1 MTDDRITLT
10 GLKAR
15 GYHGVF
21 DFEKR
26 EGQDFVVDVVLHTDH
41 TQAGESDR
49 LEDTINYADVAQIVA
64 DRITGE
70 PFDLIEALA
79 WAIAGDLLRVA
90 GSVEVTVHK
99 PQAPIDQDFQDVSVT
114 VRRSGA
120 EWQGERQGQQR
131 ERLVRGGQAVI
142 GVGANMGKP
151 AETVQSAMD
160 ALDLHP
166 HITVLQRS
174 SLYRSAPVGGVE
186 QDDFINAVTTV
197 ETTLSAYELLG
208 VCQGVEL
215 AHGRTRDVRWG
226 PRTLDLDLIRFTPH
240 EGLGRGAG
248 LGDAGAQLTLNDPV
262 LTLPH
267 PEACNRAF
275 VLTPW
280 HEIDPS
286 ATIEVDGTTLT
297 LRERLEEL
305 GDQGVERA

>member
-1 MTDDRITLT
+1 MGDDRITLT

-15 GYHGVF
+15 GFHGVF

-26 EGQDFVVDVVLHTDH
+26 EGQDFVVDVVLHADH
-41 TQAGESDR
+41 ARAGASDR
-49 LEDTINYADVAQIVA
+49 LEDTVNYADVAQIVA
-64 DRITGE
+64 DRVTGE

-79 WAIAGDLLRVA
+79 WAIAGDLLSVA
-90 GSVEVTVHK
+90 RAVEVTVHK
-99 PQAPIDQDFQDVSVT
+99 PQAPIDQNFQDVSVT
-114 VRRSGA
+114 VRSSGA
-120 EWQGERQGQQR
+120 QGQSQGVVQG
-131 ERLVRGGQAVI
+131 LARGGQAVI
-142 GVGANMGKP
+142 GMGANMGNP

-186 QDDFINAVTTV
+186 QDDFINAVMTV

-215 AHGRTRDVRWG
+215 AHGRTRDVRRG

-248 LGDAGAQLTLNDPV
+248 LGDTGAQLTLNDPV

-267 PEACNRAF
+267 PEAGKRAF

-286 ATIEVDGTTLT
+286 ATIDVDGTTLT
-297 LRERLEEL
+297 LRERLEQL

>member
-1 MTDDRITLT
+1 MGDDRITLT

-15 GYHGVF
+15 GFHGVF

-41 TQAGESDR
+41 AQAGASDR
-49 LEDTINYADVAQIVA
+49 LEDTANYADVAQIVA
-64 DRITGE
+64 DHVMGE

-90 GSVEVTVHK
+90 DTVEVTVHK

-120 EWQGERQGQQR
+120 GRQQR
-131 ERLVRGGQAVI
+131 ERLRHERLVRGGQAVI
-142 GVGANMGKP
+142 GVGANMGNP
-151 AETVQSAMD
+151 AEMVQSAMD

-186 QDDFINAVTTV
+186 QDDFINAVMTV

-240 EGLGRGAG
+240 SSLEQGAD
-248 LGDAGAQLTLNDPV
+248 LSDADAQLTLTDPV

-267 PEACNRAF
+267 PEVGNRAF

-286 ATIEVDGTTLT
+286 ATIGVDGTTLT
-297 LRERLEEL
+297 VRKRLEEL

>member
-1 MTDDRITLT
+1 MGDDRITLT

-15 GYHGVF
+15 GFHGVF

-26 EGQDFVVDVVLHTDH
+26 EGQDFAVDVVLHTDH
-41 TQAGESDR
+41 AQAGESDR

-79 WAIAGDLLRVA
+79 WAIAGDVLRVA
-90 GSVEVTVHK
+90 DSVEVTVHK

-114 VRRSGA
+114 VRRSG
-120 EWQGERQGQQR
+120 EGRRQRERLQH

-142 GVGANMGKP
+142 GVGANMGQP

-186 QDDFINAVTTV
+186 QDDFINAVMTV

-240 EGLGRGAG
+240 EGLKRGEG
-248 LGDAGAQLTLNDPV
+248 LGDAGAELTLNDPV

-267 PEACNRAF
+267 PEVGNRAF

-297 LRERLEEL
+297 VRERLEEL

>member
-1 MTDDRITLT
+1 MGDDRITLT

-15 GYHGVF
+15 GFHGVF

-26 EGQDFVVDVVLHTDH
+26 EGQDFVVDVVLHADH
-41 TQAGESDR
+41 AQAGASDR

-64 DRITGE
+64 DRVTGE

-79 WAIAGDLLRVA
+79 WAIAGDLVGLARA
-90 GSVEVTVHK
+90 VEVTVHK
-99 PQAPIDQDFQDVSVT
+99 PQAPIEQDFQDVSVT
-114 VRRSGA
+114 VRRSGV
-120 EWQGERQGQQR
+120 ECERQSQQC
-131 ERLVRGGQAVI
+131 ERLARGGQAVI
-142 GVGANMGKP
+142 GVGANMGNP

-174 SLYRSAPVGGVE
+174 SLFRSAPVGGVE
-186 QDDFINAVTTV
+186 QDDFINAVMTV

-208 VCQGVEL
+208 VCQGIEL

-240 EGLGRGAG
+240 EGLGRGADI
-248 LGDAGAQLTLNDPV
+248 GDATAELKLTDPV

-267 PEACNRAF
+267 PEAGNRAF

-286 ATIEVDGTTLT
+286 ATIDVDGTTLT

-305 GDQGVERA
+305 SDQGVERA

>member
-1 MTDDRITLT
+1 MGDDRITLT

-15 GYHGVF
+15 GFHGVF

-41 TQAGESDR
+41 AQAGASDR
-49 LEDTINYADVAQIVA
+49 LEDTVNYADVAQIVA
-64 DRITGE
+64 DHVMGE

-90 GSVEVTVHK
+90 DTVEVTVHK

-120 EWQGERQGQQR
+120 GRQQR
-131 ERLVRGGQAVI
+131 ERLRHERLVRGGQAVI
-142 GVGANMGKP
+142 GVGANMGNP
-151 AETVQSAMD
+151 AETVQSAID

-166 HITVLQRS
+166 HITVLQKS

-186 QDDFINAVTTV
+186 QDDFINAVMTL
-197 ETTLSAYELLG
+197 ETTLSAHELLG

-226 PRTLDLDLIRFTPH
+226 PRTLDLDLIRFTPY
-240 EGLGRGAG
+240 EGLGRSAG
-248 LGDAGAQLTLNDPV
+248 LGDAGAQLTLTDPV

-267 PEACNRAF
+267 PEAGNRAF

-286 ATIEVDGTTLT
+286 ATIDIDGTTLT

-305 GDQGVERA
+305 SDQGVERA

>member
-26 EGQDFVVDVVLHTDH
+26 EGQDFVVDVVLHADH
-41 TQAGESDR
+41 AQAGESDR

-70 PFDLIEALA
+70 PFDLIETLA
-79 WAIAGDLLRVA
+79 WTIAGDLLRVA

-114 VRRSGA
+114 VRRSGTGR
-120 EWQGERQGQQR
+120 QSERLVP
-131 ERLVRGGQAVI
+131 RLVRGGQAVI
-142 GVGANMGKP
+142 GVGANMGQP
-151 AETVQSAMD
+151 AETVKSAMD

-166 HITVLQRS
+166 HITELQRS
-174 SLYRSAPVGGVE
+174 SLYRSTPVGGVE
-186 QDDFINAVTTV
+186 QDDFINAVITV

-208 VCQGVEL
+208 LCQGVEL

-240 EGLGRGAG
+240 SSLEQGAD
-248 LGDAGAQLTLNDPV
+248 LSDADAQLTLTDPV

-267 PEACNRAF
+267 PESGNRAF

-286 ATIEVDGTTLT
+286 ATIDVDGTTLT

>member
-1 MTDDRITLT
+1 MGDDRITLT

-15 GYHGVF
+15 GFHGVF

-26 EGQDFVVDVVLHTDH
+26 EGQDFVVDVVLHADH
-41 TQAGESDR
+41 AQAGASDR

-64 DRITGE
+64 DRVTGE

-114 VRRSGA
+114 VRRTGV
-120 EWQGERQGQQR
+120 ER
-131 ERLVRGGQAVI
+131 ERLQHERRARGGQAVI
-142 GVGANMGKP
+142 GVGANMGNP

-166 HITVLQRS
+166 HITILQRS

-186 QDDFINAVTTV
+186 QDDFINAVMTV
-197 ETTLSAYELLG
+197 EATLSAYELLG
-208 VCQGVEL
+208 VCQGIEL

-240 EGLGRGAG
+240 EGLGRGEG
-248 LGDAGAQLTLNDPV
+248 LGDAGAELKLTDPV

-267 PEACNRAF
+267 PEAGNRAF

-286 ATIEVDGTTLT
+286 ATIDVDGATLT

-305 GDQGVERA
+305 SDQGVERA

>member
-15 GYHGVF
+15 GFHGVF

-26 EGQDFVVDVVLHTDH
+26 EGQDFVVDVVLHADH
-41 TQAGESDR
+41 ARAGASDR

-64 DRITGE
+64 DRVTGE

-79 WAIAGDLLRVA
+79 WAIAGDLVDVA

-99 PQAPIDQDFQDVSVT
+99 PQAPIEQDFQDVSVT
-114 VRRSGA
+114 VCRSGTGRQS
-120 EWQGERQGQQR
+120 QG
-131 ERLVRGGQAVI
+131 LVRGGQAVI
-142 GVGANMGKP
+142 GVGANMGQP

-166 HITVLQRS
+166 HITELQRS
-174 SLYRSAPVGGVE
+174 SLYRSTPVGGVE
-186 QDDFINAVTTV
+186 QDDFINAVIAV
-197 ETTLSAYELLG
+197 ETTLSAHELLG

-240 EGLGRGAG
+240 ERLAQGAD
-248 LGDAGAQLTLNDPV
+248 LSDAGAELTFNDPV

-267 PEACNRAF
+267 PESGNRAF

>member
-1 MTDDRITLT
+1 MGDDRITLT

-15 GYHGVF
+15 GFHGVF

-41 TQAGESDR
+41 AQAGASDR
-49 LEDTINYADVAQIVA
+49 LEDTVNYADVAQIVA
-64 DRITGE
+64 DHVMGE

-90 GSVEVTVHK
+90 DTVEVTVHK

-120 EWQGERQGQQR
+120 GRQQR
-131 ERLVRGGQAVI
+131 ERLRHERLVGGGQAVI
-142 GVGANMGKP
+142 GVGANMGNP

-186 QDDFINAVTTV
+186 QDDFINAVMTV
-197 ETTLSAYELLG
+197 ETTLSAHELLG

-226 PRTLDLDLIRFTPH
+226 PRTLDLDLIRFTPY

-248 LGDAGAQLTLNDPV
+248 LGDAGAQLTLTDPV

-267 PEACNRAF
+267 PEAGNRAF

-286 ATIEVDGTTLT
+286 ATIDIDGTTLT

-305 GDQGVERA
+305 SDQGVERA

>member
-1 MTDDRITLT
+1 MGDDRITLT

-15 GYHGVF
+15 GFHGVF

-26 EGQDFVVDVVLHTDH
+26 EGQDFVVDVVLHADH
-41 TQAGESDR
+41 AQAGESDR

-79 WAIAGDLLRVA
+79 WAIAGDVLRMA
-90 GSVEVTVHK
+90 DSVEVTVHK

-114 VRRSGA
+114 VRRSG
-120 EWQGERQGQQR
+120 EGRRQRERLQH

-186 QDDFINAVTTV
+186 QDDFINAVMTV

-240 EGLGRGAG
+240 ASLEQGAG
-248 LGDAGAQLTLNDPV
+248 PSDAGAQLTLTDPV

-267 PEACNRAF
+267 PESGNRAF

-297 LRERLEEL
+297 VRERLEEL

>member
-1 MTDDRITLT
+1 MGDDRITLT

-15 GYHGVF
+15 GFHGVF

-26 EGQDFVVDVVLHTDH
+26 EGQDFVVDVVLHADH
-41 TQAGESDR
+41 AQAGASDR

-64 DRITGE
+64 DRVTGE

-99 PQAPIDQDFQDVSVT
+99 PQAPIDQVFQDVSVT
-114 VRRSGA
+114 VRRTGV
-120 EWQGERQGQQR
+120 ER
-131 ERLVRGGQAVI
+131 ERLQHERLARGGQAVI
-142 GVGANMGKP
+142 GVGANMGNP

-186 QDDFINAVTTV
+186 QDDFINAVMTV
-197 ETTLSAYELLG
+197 EATLSAYELLG
-208 VCQGVEL
+208 VCQGIEL

-240 EGLGRGAG
+240 EGLGRGEG
-248 LGDAGAQLTLNDPV
+248 LGDAGAELKLTDPV

-267 PEACNRAF
+267 PEAGNRAF

-286 ATIEVDGTTLT
+286 ATIDVDGATLT
-297 LRERLEEL
+297 LCERLEEL
-305 GDQGVERA
+305 SDQGVERA

>member
-1 MTDDRITLT
+1 MGDDRITLT

-15 GYHGVF
+15 GFHGVF

-41 TQAGESDR
+41 AQAGASDR
-49 LEDTINYADVAQIVA
+49 LEDTVNYADVAQIVA
-64 DRITGE
+64 DHVMGE

-90 GSVEVTVHK
+90 DTVEVTVHK

-120 EWQGERQGQQR
+120 GRQQR
-131 ERLVRGGQAVI
+131 ERLRHDRLVRGGQAVI
-142 GVGANMGKP
+142 GVGANMGNP

-186 QDDFINAVTTV
+186 QDDFINAVMTV
-197 ETTLSAYELLG
+197 ETTLSAHELLG

-226 PRTLDLDLIRFTPH
+226 PRTLDLDLIRFTPY
-240 EGLGRGAG
+240 EGLGRSAD
-248 LGDAGAQLTLNDPV
+248 LGDAGVELTLNDPV

-267 PEACNRAF
+267 PEAGNRAF

-286 ATIEVDGTTLT
+286 ATIDIDGTTLT

-305 GDQGVERA
+305 SDQGVERA

>member
-1 MTDDRITLT
+1 MGDDRITLT

-15 GYHGVF
+15 GFHGVF

-26 EGQDFVVDVVLHTDH
+26 EGQDFAVDVVLHTDH
-41 TQAGESDR
+41 AQAGESDR

-79 WAIAGDLLRVA
+79 WAIAGDVLRVA
-90 GSVEVTVHK
+90 DSVEVTVHK

-114 VRRSGA
+114 VRRSC
-120 EWQGERQGQQR
+120 EERRQHERLQH

-186 QDDFINAVTTV
+186 QDDFINAVMTV

-240 EGLGRGAG
+240 ASLEQGADIS
-248 LGDAGAQLTLNDPV
+248 DAGAELTLNDPV

-267 PEACNRAF
+267 PEVGNRAF

-286 ATIEVDGTTLT
+286 ATIDVDGTTLT
-297 LRERLEEL
+297 VCERLEEL

>member
-1 MTDDRITLT
+1 M
-10 GLKAR
+10 
-15 GYHGVF
+15 
-21 DFEKR
+21 
-26 EGQDFVVDVVLHTDH
+26 Q
-41 TQAGESDR
+41 
-49 LEDTINYADVAQIVA
+49 
-64 DRITGE
+64 
-70 PFDLIEALA
+70 
-79 WAIAGDLLRVA
+79 
-90 GSVEVTVHK
+90 
-99 PQAPIDQDFQDVSVT
+99 
-114 VRRSGA
+114 
-120 EWQGERQGQQR
+120 
-131 ERLVRGGQAVI
+131 RLVRGGQAVI

-186 QDDFINAVTTV
+186 QDDFINAVMTV

-240 EGLGRGAG
+240 SSLEQGAD
-248 LGDAGAQLTLNDPV
+248 LSDADAQLTLTDPV

-267 PEACNRAF
+267 PESGNRAF

-280 HEIDPS
+280 HEIDHS

>member
-1 MTDDRITLT
+1 MGDDRITLT

-15 GYHGVF
+15 GFHGVF

-26 EGQDFVVDVVLHTDH
+26 EGQDFVVDVVLHADH
-41 TQAGESDR
+41 AQAGASDR

-64 DRITGE
+64 DRVTGE

-79 WAIAGDLLRVA
+79 WAIAGDLVGLARA
-90 GSVEVTVHK
+90 VEVTVHK
-99 PQAPIDQDFQDVSVT
+99 PQAPIEQDFQDVSVT
-114 VRRSGA
+114 VRRSGV
-120 EWQGERQGQQR
+120 ECERQSQQC
-131 ERLVRGGQAVI
+131 ERLARGGQAVI
-142 GVGANMGKP
+142 GVGANMGNP

-174 SLYRSAPVGGVE
+174 SLFRSAPVGGVE
-186 QDDFINAVTTV
+186 QDDFINAVMTV
-197 ETTLSAYELLG
+197 ETPLSAYELLG
-208 VCQGVEL
+208 VCQGIEL

-240 EGLGRGAG
+240 EGLGRGADI
-248 LGDAGAQLTLNDPV
+248 GDATAELKLTDPV

-267 PEACNRAF
+267 PEAGNRAF

-286 ATIEVDGTTLT
+286 ATIDVDGTTLT

-305 GDQGVERA
+305 SDQGVERA

>member
-1 MTDDRITLT
+1 MGDDRITLT

-15 GYHGVF
+15 GFHGVF

-41 TQAGESDR
+41 AQAGASDR
-49 LEDTINYADVAQIVA
+49 LEDTVNYADVAQIVA
-64 DRITGE
+64 DHVMGE

-90 GSVEVTVHK
+90 DTVEVTVHK

-120 EWQGERQGQQR
+120 GRQQR
-131 ERLVRGGQAVI
+131 ERLRHERLVRGGQAVI
-142 GVGANMGKP
+142 GVGANMGNP

-186 QDDFINAVTTV
+186 QDDFINAVMTV
-197 ETTLSAYELLG
+197 ETTLSAHELLG

-226 PRTLDLDLIRFTPH
+226 PRTLDLDLIRFTPY

-248 LGDAGAQLTLNDPV
+248 LGDAGAQLTLTDPV

-267 PEACNRAF
+267 PEAGNRAF

-286 ATIEVDGTTLT
+286 ATIDIDGTTLT

-305 GDQGVERA
+305 SDQGVERA

>member
-15 GYHGVF
+15 GFHGVF

-26 EGQDFVVDVVLHTDH
+26 EGQDFVVDVVLHADH
-41 TQAGESDR
+41 AQAGESDR

-64 DRITGE
+64 DRVTGE

-90 GSVEVTVHK
+90 ESVEVTVHK
-99 PQAPIDQDFQDVSVT
+99 PQAPIEQDFQDVSVT
-114 VRRSGA
+114 VCRSGTGRQS
-120 EWQGERQGQQR
+120 QG
-131 ERLVRGGQAVI
+131 LVRGGQAVI
-142 GVGANMGKP
+142 GVGANMGNP

-166 HITVLQRS
+166 HITELQRS

-186 QDDFINAVTTV
+186 QDDFINAVIAV
-197 ETTLSAYELLG
+197 ETTLSAHELLG

-215 AHGRTRDVRWG
+215 AHGRTRNVRWG

-240 EGLGRGAG
+240 ERLEQGAD
-248 LGDAGAQLTLNDPV
+248 LSDAGAQLSLADPV

-267 PEACNRAF
+267 PESVNRAF

-280 HEIDPS
+280 QEIDPS

>member
-26 EGQDFVVDVVLHTDH
+26 EGQDFVVDVVLHADH
-41 TQAGESDR
+41 AQAGESDR

-79 WAIAGDLLRVA
+79 WTIAGDLLRVA

-114 VRRSGA
+114 VRRSG
-120 EWQGERQGQQR
+120 EERRQR
-131 ERLVRGGQAVI
+131 ERLQHERLVRGGQAVI

-186 QDDFINAVTTV
+186 QDDFINAVMTV

-226 PRTLDLDLIRFTPH
+226 PRTLDLDLIRFTPQVSL
-240 EGLGRGAG
+240 EQGAG

>member
-1 MTDDRITLT
+1 MGDDRITLT
-10 GLKAR
+10 GLKAH
-15 GYHGVF
+15 GFHGVF

-41 TQAGESDR
+41 AQAGASDR
-49 LEDTINYADVAQIVA
+49 LEDTVNYADVAQIVA
-64 DRITGE
+64 DRVMGE

-90 GSVEVTVHK
+90 DTVEVIVHK

-114 VRRSGA
+114 VCRSGA
-120 EWQGERQGQQR
+120 GRQQR
-131 ERLVRGGQAVI
+131 ERLRHERLVRGGQAVI
-142 GVGANMGKP
+142 GVGANMGNP
-151 AETVQSAMD
+151 AETVQSAID
-160 ALDLHP
+160 ALELHP
-166 HITVLQRS
+166 HITVLQKS

-186 QDDFINAVTTV
+186 QDDFINAVMTL
-197 ETTLSAYELLG
+197 ETTLSAHELLG

-215 AHGRTRDVRWG
+215 AHSRTRDVRWG
-226 PRTLDLDLIRFTPH
+226 PRTLDLDLIRFTPY
-240 EGLGRGAG
+240 EGLGRSAG
-248 LGDAGAQLTLNDPV
+248 LGDAGVELTLNDPV

-267 PEACNRAF
+267 PEAGNRAF

-286 ATIEVDGTTLT
+286 ATIDIDGTTLT

-305 GDQGVERA
+305 SDQGVERA